1 MRVHCTFTIPKL
13 FIMTSSPRGDSC
25 RREYRLISRVLSL
38 YEPMVHDY
46 CVFDHC
52 IFFGGGGGRGVY
64 LTRETETTDVFLG

>member
-1 MRVHCTFTIPKL
+1 
-13 FIMTSSPRGDSC
+13 MTSSPRGDSC

-52 IFFGGGGGRGVY
+52 IFFGGGGPRCVFNERDGDDGCIFGVRNWGFV
-64 LTRETETTDVFLG
+64 LEK